1 MEKKHVHVVAA
12 IIYKEESQEPG
23 GTPGKR
29 IFATQRGYGPLAGG
43 WEFPGGKVEPGETL
57 EEALVREIR
66 EELDTQITVERY
78 FDRVE
83 YEYDTFYLEMD
94 CFLCTVAAG
103 DLVLKEHADSAWLTA
118 ETLDSVDWL
127 PADISLIGKIRQSMF

>member
-1 MEKKHVHVVAA
+1 MEKKRVHVVAA
-12 IIYKEESQEPG
+12 IIYKEESEEPG
-23 GTPGKR
+23 GIPTR
-29 IFATQRGYGPLAGG
+29 SIFATQRGYGPLAGG

-57 EEALVREIR
+57 EEALIREIR
-66 EELDTQITVERY
+66 EELDTRIIVEQF

-83 YEYDTFYLEMD
+83 YEYETFYLEMD

-118 ETLDSVDWL
+118 ENLESVDWL
-127 PADISLIGKIRQSMF
+127 PADISLIEKIRRSMF

>member
-1 MEKKHVHVVAA
+1 MEKKRVHVVAA
-12 IIYKEESQEPG
+12 IIYKEESEG
-23 GTPGKR
+23 NR
-29 IFATQRGYGPLAGG
+29 AIFATQRGYGPLAGG

-57 EEALVREIR
+57 EEALIREIR
-66 EELDTQITVERY
+66 EELDTRIIVEQF

-83 YEYDTFYLEMD
+83 YEYETFYLEMD

-118 ETLDSVDWL
+118 ENLESVDWL
-127 PADISLIGKIRQSMF
+127 PADISLIEKIRRSMF